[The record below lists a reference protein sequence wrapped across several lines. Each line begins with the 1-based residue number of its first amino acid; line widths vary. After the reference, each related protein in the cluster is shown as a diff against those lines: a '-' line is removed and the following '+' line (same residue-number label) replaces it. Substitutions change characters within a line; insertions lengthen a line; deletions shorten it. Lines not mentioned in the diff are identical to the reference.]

1 MPMAKDSDFANQIRP
16 LIHKS
21 EFAGQDGVRTLK
33 GFRERDPPSVIINRE
48 WW

>member
-1 MPMAKDSDFANQIRP
+1 MPMAKDSDFANQICP

-21 EFAGQDGVRTLK
+21 EVTGQDGVRTLK
-33 GFRERDPPSVIINRE
+33 CFRVRDTPSVIINKA